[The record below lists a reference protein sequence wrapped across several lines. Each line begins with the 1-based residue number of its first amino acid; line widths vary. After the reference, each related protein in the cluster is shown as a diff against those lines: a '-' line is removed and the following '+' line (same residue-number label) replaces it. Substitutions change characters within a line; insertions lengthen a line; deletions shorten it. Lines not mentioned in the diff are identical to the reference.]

1 MDSLKA
7 GDLQLGTNPSDTPHD
22 RRAMFR
28 LGLKRLVSPLA
39 ELIEE
44 RLPTAGRDRTPA
56 CREVLRPPGALP
68 EVEFLARCYRC
79 GNCVE
84 VCPAKA
90 IHPMNR
96 QDVERAGT
104 PYIDPDLAACTL
116 CDQSACMKACPS
128 GALQVMG
135 DKRQIKIGTATVDR
149 YACLRRSSNLCTICL
164 DTCPIGREAID
175 ISDGGE
181 LQVNPVACVGCG
193 ICQYN
198 CPVRPRAISVK
209 PR

>member
-1 MDSLKA
+1 V
-7 GDLQLGTNPSDTPHD
+7 GTAPSDTPHD
-22 RRAMFR
+22 RRVMFR

-39 ELIEE
+39 EFIEE
-44 RLPTAGRDRTPA
+44 RLAVAGSNGIPA

-96 QDVERAGT
+96 QDIERAGT

-116 CDQSACMKACPS
+116 CDQLACMKACPS

-135 DKRQIKIGTATVDR
+135 DKRQIKIGMATVDR
-149 YACLRRSSNLCTICL
+149 YACLRRSSNLCNICL

>member
-1 MDSLKA
+1 MA
-7 GDLQLGTNPSDTPHD
+7 GNPSDTPHD

-28 LGLKRLVSPLA
+28 LGLKRLVAPLA
-39 ELIEE
+39 EFIEQ
-44 RLPTAGRDRTPA
+44 RLPAVETAGTA
-56 CREVLRPPGALP
+56 TAREVLRPPGALP
-68 EVEFLARCYRC
+68 EPEFLARCYRC

-90 IHPMNR
+90 IHPVNR
-96 QDVERAGT
+96 QNIERAGT

-116 CDQSACMKACPS
+116 CDQLACMKACPS
-128 GALQVMG
+128 GALQVIG
-135 DKRQIKIGTATVDR
+135 DKRQIKMGTAAVDR
-149 YACLRRSSNLCTICL
+149 RLCLRRSSSLCTICL

-181 LQVNPVACVGCG
+181 LQVNPMACVGCG
-193 ICQYN
+193 TCQYN
-198 CPVRPRAISVK
+198 CPVRPRAIRVV

>member
-1 MDSLKA
+1 MAD
-7 GDLQLGTNPSDTPHD
+7 NPSDTPHD

-39 ELIEE
+39 EFIEQ
-44 RLPTAGRDRTPA
+44 RLPAADSGSSPTY
-56 CREVLRPPGALP
+56 REVLRPPGALP
-68 EVEFLARCYRC
+68 EAEFLTRCYRC

-96 QDVERAGT
+96 QDIERAGT

-116 CDQSACMKACPS
+116 CDQLACMKACPS
-128 GALQVMG
+128 GALQVVA
-135 DKRQIKIGTATVDR
+135 DKRQIKMGTATVDR
-149 YACLRRSSNLCTICL
+149 YVCLRRSSDLCTICL
-164 DTCPIGREAID
+164 DVCPIGREAID

-181 LQVNPVACVGCG
+181 LQVNPSACVGCG
-193 ICQYN
+193 VCQYN
-198 CPVRPRAISVK
+198 CPVRPRAITID

>member
-1 MDSLKA
+1 
-7 GDLQLGTNPSDTPHD
+7 
-22 RRAMFR
+22 MFR

-39 ELIEE
+39 EFIEE
-44 RLPTAGRDRTPA
+44 RLAVAGSNGIPA

-96 QDVERAGT
+96 QDIERAGT

-116 CDQSACMKACPS
+116 CDQLACMKACPS

-135 DKRQIKIGTATVDR
+135 DKRQIKIGMATVDR
-149 YACLRRSSNLCTICL
+149 YACLRRSSNLCNICL